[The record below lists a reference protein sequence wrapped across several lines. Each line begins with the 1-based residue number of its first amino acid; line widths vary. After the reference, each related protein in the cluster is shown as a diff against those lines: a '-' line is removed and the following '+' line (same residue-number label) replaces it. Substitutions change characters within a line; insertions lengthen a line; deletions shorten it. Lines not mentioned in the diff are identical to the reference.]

1 MEWDFNNWLLVFV
14 RASAFLSIL
23 PIFTML
29 NVWDEFFFALVFTS
43 TLAAKTIPV
52 AIAEFSGKHYVDYEM
67 IAMGGVIASLPP
79 VLIAIVFQRYI
90 VMGMTSGG
98 IKE

>member
-1 MEWDFNNWLLVFV
+1 
-14 RASAFLSIL
+14 
-23 PIFTML
+23 
-29 NVWDEFFFALVFTS
+29 
-43 TLAAKTIPV
+43 
-52 AIAEFSGKHYVDYEM
+52 VDYEM

-79 VLIAIVFQRYI
+79 VLIAVIFQKYI